1 MKEVHTYNM
10 IGNSIDV
17 ANKEMEGL
25 RIGQNQET
33 KVGAEPLVAPVFS
46 LVLGSLTC
54 CKFTFLESLETHEA
68 SLKEGKVADCNE
80 AQDGDVEG
88 DYPSQDGA
96 PAAKKKKK
104 KSKSKKKNGPL
115 QQTDPPSIPV
125 DELFPS
131 GEFPEGEIQRYKDE

>member
-33 KVGAEPLVAPVFS
+33 K
-46 LVLGSLTC
+46 
-54 CKFTFLESLETHEA
+54 ESLETHEA

-131 GEFPEGEIQRYKDE
+131 GEFPEGEIQRYKDD

>member
-33 KVGAEPLVAPVFS
+33 K
-46 LVLGSLTC
+46 
-54 CKFTFLESLETHEA
+54 SLETHEA

-96 PAAKKKKK
+96 PERRMDLF
-104 KSKSKKKNGPL
+104 SRQILHRSLLMNSSLQENFLRVRSNGTRMIRHL
-115 QQTDPPSIPV
+115 MTLYSLILV
-125 DELFPS
+125 
-131 GEFPEGEIQRYKDE
+131 